1 MNKIEETCEYKCLGK
16 FNFEEI
22 FDFQLIYISKSKCRP
37 SLKFLKTLFTISA
50 YPVNKKTYLSTSPV
64 TKLSWSFPMM
74 LQTVTL

>member
-1 MNKIEETCEYKCLGK
+1 MHKIEETCEYKCLGK

-22 FDFQLIYISKSKCRP
+22 FDFQ
-37 SLKFLKTLFTISA
+37 LKTLFTISA